1 LESEVVG
8 LATGLGAYRQVL
20 SDPRARAFAFAGFV
34 ARLPLSMTGMGIVL
48 LISARTGSFGKAG
61 LVTAVATVVGA
72 ATAPIWGR
80 IIDRVGQARVLV
92 VAALI
97 QNVGLGLLI
106 GSVELGT
113 PFPLTLGAAVSVGA
127 GFSLAGSCVRARWS
141 DRLGHSPL
149 LNTAFAVEAV
159 LDEVVFI
166 VGPVLVTFL
175 ATTFDPAVGLA
186 VSAIIGL
193 TGALALAA
201 QRSTQPAVVARHA
214 HEAHDHRLPVRFL
227 FPVTLACGAL
237 GVIFGGM
244 EVAVVAFAT
253 ESGVLRYTGAIL
265 MCWALGSLLS
275 GVAIGTI
282 HWRVTPSRRLR
293 VGAVALAVSLV
304 PLPFVDRPAV
314 VAGLL
319 ALSGMAIAPTLIAS
333 VAVTQQ
339 AVPASRLTEALSW
352 NSTGIA
358 AGLALG
364 AAVVGQLIDNGGAQ
378 AGLAGVVGAGLA
390 LIISAAFVRSHV
402 PVTAPAVRTDSIRS
416 AAAPP
421 IPPRPETRWQ

>member
-1 LESEVVG
+1 MR
-8 LATGLGAYRQVL
+8 AGLGAYRQVL
-20 SDPRARAFAFAGFV
+20 SDPRARAFSLAGFV

-48 LISARTGSFGKAG
+48 LISRQTGSFGKAG
-61 LVTAVATVVGA
+61 MVTAVATVVGA
-72 ATAPIWGR
+72 VTAPMWGR
-80 IIDRVGQARVLV
+80 IIDRVGQGRVLV

-97 QNVGLGLLI
+97 QNLGLALLI
-106 GSVELGT
+106 ASV
-113 PFPLTLGAAVSVGA
+113 TLGAPFALTLVTAVAVGA
-127 GFSLAGSCVRARWS
+127 GFSLAGSSVRTRWS
-141 DRLGHSPL
+141 HLLGASPL

-175 ATTFDPAVGLA
+175 ATTFHPALGLA
-186 VSAIIGL
+186 VSATIGL
-193 TGALALAA
+193 TGALTLAA
-201 QRSTQPAVVARHA
+201 QRSTQPPVVPRHSDDARA
-214 HEAHDHRLPVRFL
+214 HRLPVRFL
-227 FPVTLACGAL
+227 VTVSLACAAL
-237 GVIFGGM
+237 GAIFGGM
-244 EVAVVAFAT
+244 EVAIVAFAT

-265 MCWALGSLLS
+265 MCWAFGSLLS
-275 GVAIGTI
+275 GLVIGTV
-282 HWRVTPSRRLR
+282 HWRATPSRRLR
-293 VGAVALAVSLV
+293 IGAVALALSLV

-314 VAGLL
+314 AAGLL

-364 AAVVGQLIDNGGAQ
+364 AAAVGRLIDDGGAN
-378 AGLAGVVGAGLA
+378 AGLAGVVGAGAA
-390 LIISAAFVRSHV
+390 LIVSVVFVRSRSL
-402 PVTAPAVRTDSIRS
+402 TEPAVGPELPDS

-421 IPPRPETRWQ
+421 PHFPAKTP